1 MPDPIE
7 VRKVAIESVT
17 DASGLARLID
27 DGVIEADRVLAVI
40 GKTEGNGGVNDY
52 TRILADRAFREV
64 LVAKGTRSEDEVKQV
79 PLVWS
84 GGTTGGLSPTATAFA
99 TLAPPKAGRPA
110 G

>member
-27 DGVIEADRVLAVI
+27 DGVIEADRVLAVV
-40 GKTEGNGGVNDY
+40 GKTEGNV
-52 TRILADRAFREV
+52 RVLLHRALAKMAS
-64 LVAKGTRSEDEVKQV
+64 L
-79 PLVWS
+79 
-84 GGTTGGLSPTATAFA
+84 
-99 TLAPPKAGRPA
+99 LAPPVGGSAAG